1 MTSKEKAKEL
11 FTSYLILFPEFYN
24 DLEYGYNDVKAK
36 QCALIAVDELIEEA
50 YFTDGYYNRQDY
62 WKEVKQAIENL

>member
-1 MTSKEKAKEL
+1 MTSKEKAIEIYEK
-11 FTSYLILFPEFYN
+11 FYYQLPN
-24 DLEYGYNDVKAK
+24 GLREKAK
-36 QCALIAVDELIEEA
+36 DCIAQECALISANELIEEA